1 MRVFV
6 AGATG
11 AVGRRLLPELI
22 ESGHEVVAMTRLPRE
37 ERRLREIGAEPAVA
51 DGLDR
56 AAVIEAVAR
65 SEPEVVVHEMT
76 GLRGVTNF
84 RRFDREFALTN
95 RLRTE
100 GTDNLLAAAGAARAR
115 RFVAQSY
122 GNWNYERD
130 GRPVKTE
137 GDPFDRHPPVHQ
149 RESVAALRHLESAVL
164 GADGIE
170 GLALRYGNLYGPG
183 TSIAADGEIAEMVR
197 NRRLPIVGDGGGI
210 WSFVHIDDVATATA
224 AAVIRGERGAY
235 NVADDEP
242 VAVGDWLPEL
252 AAALNAPPPRRVPAW
267 LGRLASGEVGVSMMT
282 RIRGASN
289 AKAKRELE
297 WQPSYPSYRVGFHRG
312 LGDAHGHSM
321 FQPEV
326 T

>member
-1 MRVFV
+1 MRIFV

-11 AVGRRLLPELI
+11 AVGRRLLPKLI

-37 ERRLREIGAEPAVA
+37 EQRLLEIGAESAVA

-76 GLRGVTNF
+76 GLSGVTDF

-100 GTDNLLAAAGAARAR
+100 GTDNLLAAARAVGAR

-130 GRPVKTE
+130 GRPIKTE
-137 GDPFDRHPPVHQ
+137 GDPFDRNPPAHQ
-149 RESVAALRHLESAVL
+149 RLSLAALRHLESAVL
-164 GADGIE
+164 GADGID
-170 GLALRYGNLYGPG
+170 GLALRYGNFYGPG
-183 TSIAADGEIAEMVR
+183 TSIAVDGEIGEMVR
-197 NRRLPIVGDGGGI
+197 KRRLPIVGDGGGI
-210 WSFVHIDDVATATA
+210 WSFVHIDDAAAATTA
-224 AAVIRGERGAY
+224 AVVRGARGVY

-242 VAVGDWLPEL
+242 VAVADWLPEL
-252 AAALNAPPPRRVPAW
+252 AAALDAPPPRRVPSW

-289 AKAKRELE
+289 AKAKRELD
-297 WQPSYPSYRVGFHRG
+297 WQPSYPSYRVGFRHG
-312 LGDAHGHSM
+312 LAAGGPFIPSG
-321 FQPEV
+321 QEP